1 MRARGSLKW
10 RLTVLVAV
18 AGLVTVAALTLG
30 FNLLLR
36 SNLKSDAD
44 RVLEAR
50 ATAALETVEVRGGSV
65 KVRDTPDEA
74 APDSGVWIYDH
85 GQGLERPS
93 APKAVQALADSLAR
107 PGGPAYSESKPE
119 DLRLH
124 AVPVNNGAGDAGAV
138 VVALSVEPYERSASR
153 ALVASLI
160 FAAVMLALIVLSTRL
175 VVERALRPVA
185 EMTAEASDWSE
196 HDLDHRFNL
205 GAPHDE
211 LTQLASTFDAM
222 LARLA
227 ANLRHEQRLTAEVS
241 HELRTP
247 LAAIAAEAELALRR
261 PRGDE
266 EYRAALEG
274 IQRKAGQ
281 LAEILETLLIAAR
294 NEALQNKE
302 TADADA
308 IAERAI
314 ASFSNAEG
322 SRGTMVDLQRAGRRV
337 RVDAGIGT
345 ASQILAPLL
354 ENASRYG
361 AGRIGVAVRPRGKEI
376 VFSVCDDGPG
386 FATDERE
393 RVFDPGS
400 RGEAGRNGAEPGAG
414 LGLALA
420 RRLARALGGD
430 VLIPASEEG
439 GLVHVSLPL
448 AHNG

>member
-1 MRARGSLKW
+1 MRFRGSLKW
-10 RLTVLVAV
+10 RLTVLVAG
-18 AGLVTVAALTLG
+18 AGLVTVAALTGG
-30 FNLLLR
+30 FNVLLR
-36 SNLKSDAD
+36 SNLDSDAN
-44 RVLEAR
+44 RVLDAR
-50 ATAALETVEVRGGSV
+50 ATAVLETVEVQDGTV
-65 KVRDTPDEA
+65 KVRDAPDEA
-74 APDSGVWIYDH
+74 ASDSGVWIYDH
-85 GQGLERPS
+85 GQALTRPS
-93 APKAVQALADSLAR
+93 APPAVQALADSMAR
-107 PGGPAYSESKPE
+107 PGGPAYSESHPE

-124 AVPVNNGAGDAGAV
+124 AVPIGNAAGTA

-160 FAAVMLALIVLSTRL
+160 FAVVMLALIVLSTRL

-185 EMTAEASDWSE
+185 RMTAEAADWSE
-196 HDLDHRFNL
+196 HDLEHRFNL

-222 LARLA
+222 LAQLA

-261 PRGDE
+261 PRGGE

-281 LAEILETLLIAAR
+281 LAEILETLLLAAR
-294 NEALQNKE
+294 DEALQNWE
-302 TADADA
+302 TADADE

-314 ASFSNAEG
+314 ASFLEG
-322 SRGTMVDLQRAGRRV
+322 NGSPGTVVELHRAGRGV
-337 RVDAGIGT
+337 QVDAGIGT

-361 AGRIGVAVRPRGKEI
+361 AGRVEVAVAPRGEEI
-376 VFSVCDDGPG
+376 VFSVSDDGPG
-386 FATDERE
+386 FAADERE
-393 RVFDPGS
+393 RVFEPGS
-400 RGEAGRNGAEPGAG
+400 RGAAGRNGAERGAG

-420 RRLARALGGD
+420 RRLARAVGGD
-430 VLIPASEEG
+430 VVVPAIEVG
-439 GLVHVSLPL
+439 GLVQVRLPL
-448 AHNG
+448 AHGS